1 MSNYVYYNRNPK
13 HDIKEDCVCRAI
25 STATGLEYNTIANLL
40 SWTSAIYNCDKLNV
54 DCYCGLLND
63 VFKFRYYVCYDGENA
78 LYIARCFPN
87 SKLIIRVEGHL
98 TCSICGEISDI
109 WDCSKEIVDKFWIV
123 E

>member
-1 MSNYVYYNRNPK
+1 MSNYTYYNRNPK

-25 STATGLEYNTIANLL
+25 STATGLEYNSIINLL
-40 SWTSAIYNCDKLNV
+40 SWTSAIYDCDKLNV
-54 DCYCGLLND
+54 GCYCNLLNE
-63 VFKFRYYVCYDGENA
+63 VFKFRCYVCYEGEDVS
-78 LYIARCFPN
+78 YIARCFPR

-98 TCSICGEISDI
+98 TCSMYGNISDI